1 MGTVDRALRLLHHF
15 SVESP
20 EWRLSELARGSGYD
34 KTTTLRLMT
43 ALERN
48 GFVEQEPVS
57 RKYRLGVAPINLA
70 RIREQSFPLQTLVQP
85 VLDRL
90 ADDFGETA
98 HASLLV
104 GGGLMNVATAEP
116 RRAARVFVDPSIPL
130 PIHASASG
138 LAVLAFTSSQDRE
151 LLVLSDDLQ
160 EFTEHTV
167 RNGADLAPMLDRIV
181 ERGFSRADRTYDI
194 DVIGTAVPIFD
205 WSDRPV
211 GAIAVAAFA
220 TRYDD
225 VLGRRIAEAL
235 MEAGRDL
242 SRQMGRTDGIP
253 DERGSRD
260 R

>member
-20 EWRLSELARGSGYD
+20 ELRLSELARGSGYD

-48 GFVEQEPVS
+48 GFVEQEPES

-85 VLDRL
+85 VLERL
-90 ADDFGETA
+90 ADEFGETA

-104 GGGLMNVATAEP
+104 GGALMNVATAEP
-116 RRAARVFVDPSIPL
+116 RRAARVYVDPSIPL

-138 LAVLAFTSSQDRE
+138 LAVLAFASPLDRE
-151 LLVLSDDLQ
+151 LLEPSEEL
-160 EFTEHTV
+160 ERYTEHTP
-167 RNGADLAPMLDRIV
+167 RTEADLATMLHRVV
-181 ERGFSRADRTYDI
+181 EQGFGRADRTYDI
-194 DVIGTAVPIFD
+194 DVIGTAVPIFG
-205 WSDRPV
+205 WSDRPM

-220 TRYDD
+220 TRFDEA
-225 VLGRRIAEAL
+225 LGRRIAEAL
-235 MEAGRDL
+235 MEAGRNL
-242 SRQMGRTDGIP
+242 SRQMGRTAGCPERRGAP
-253 DERGSRD
+253 DL
-260 R
+260 